1 MGPPSPAVQPAQPFV
16 DLAHVRR
23 LARRPHGD
31 CTLGK
36 TPCCQLL
43 SHALLPETHTYVCRC
58 EGCTYMYIYVNT
70 HMHDFTHQYACMFY
84 WKEAYFSM
92 ANTSNQSK
100 VMHLKASLASG
111 PFTLQRQHLLAE
123 FCQPSQRLPCPG
135 LQDISPSPPG
145 HLYINHRL

>member
-1 MGPPSPAVQPAQPFV
+1 MMVRDAQKSSPCSPPTSPTSPEGLGVCKFRPGRSPGGGRLYCPRP
-16 DLAHVRR
+16 DMRR

-36 TPCCQLL
+36 TPCRQLL
-43 SHALLPETHTYVCRC
+43 SHAPLPETHTCVCRC

-84 WKEAYFSM
+84 WKEADFSM

-100 VMHLKASLASG
+100 AMHLKASLASG
-111 PFTLQRQHLLAE
+111 PFTFQRQHLLAE
-123 FCQPSQRLPCPG
+123 F
-135 LQDISPSPPG
+135 
-145 HLYINHRL
+145 